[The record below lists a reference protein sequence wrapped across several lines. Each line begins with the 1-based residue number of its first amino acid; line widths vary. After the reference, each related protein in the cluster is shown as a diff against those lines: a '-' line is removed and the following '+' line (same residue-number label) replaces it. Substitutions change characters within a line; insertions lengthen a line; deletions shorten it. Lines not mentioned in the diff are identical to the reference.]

1 MVAVLSK
8 DGVEVARASLEYAGD
23 ASRFRAALRAEEPGA
38 HEILVYAFHPESGNT
53 GLDRT
58 TVIVQ

>member
-1 MVAVLSK
+1 MTK
-8 DGVEVARASLEYAGD
+8 DGVEVARAPLEFAGE
-23 ASRFRAALRAEEPGA
+23 ASRFRVTLTAKEAGA
-38 HEILVYAFHPESGNT
+38 HEILVYAFHPETGNT